1 MKVPLI
7 ACIQPE
13 TKRSNPKQDEVS
25 LLRDGGPLEVLGSI
39 RSRDFGIEVKC
50 QSSLVI
56 AGSSRNSP
64 QASLTRDRLWGRA
77 LIGYLGDESLHYPVK
92 LRTYSRL
99 RRLEKG
105 LGGKPPIRKGKNPAY
120 G

>member
-7 ACIQPE
+7 TCIQPE

-50 QSSLVI
+50 
-56 AGSSRNSP
+56 
-64 QASLTRDRLWGRA
+64 
-77 LIGYLGDESLHYPVK
+77 
-92 LRTYSRL
+92 
-99 RRLEKG
+99 
-105 LGGKPPIRKGKNPAY
+105 
-120 G
+120 